1 MELNLKERIIL
12 LNILPKQGDIST
24 IKIVRDLQDNLAPT
38 EAEFK
43 DFEITQEGSQYFW
56 NEKGKIPKEI
66 EIGAKAK
73 QIIRDAILALDKAK
87 ALTQDHLTIYDKFVE
102 DKDAN
107 N

>member
-1 MELNLKERIIL
+1 MELNLKERIML
-12 LNILPKQGDIST
+12 LNILPKQGDIAT
-24 IKIVRDLQDNLAPT
+24 IKIVRDLQNNLAPT

-56 NEKGKIPKEI
+56 NKKGNIPKEV

-73 QIIRDAILALDKAK
+73 EIIKESLLALDKAK
-87 ALTQDHLTIYDKFVE
+87 VLTQDHLAIYDKFVE
-102 DKDAN
+102 DKNAN